1 MSVSEAQKAAIKKWN
16 EKNKDKRNFYTRR
29 STARSFIRDFAKE
42 EDLKELSALIKER
55 MEKLM
60 K

>member
-16 EKNKDKRNFYTRR
+16 EKNKEKRNYYTRR
-29 STARSFIRDFAKE
+29 SMARGFIKNNATE